1 MATHDGWRLLQS
13 SFVAAAATSPIRCPV
28 SPDWFCGPGSGP
40 ERLEFVNP
48 RSAGA
53 AFLASTV
60 SWRTGQI
67 SSRPRLQ
74 PLHVPPGTPMMAVVR
89 LDSYGLPL
97 PETGSVRAEI
107 LKAATIPGVKAFQVD
122 FDARLSERSW
132 YVLGSSRRSLN
143 VHTSSPLG
151 GRVCMA
157 VLRRR
162 SFGSSGISA
171 RQARQEKWKNT
182 RPGSK

>member
-48 RSAGA
+48 RPAGA

-60 SWRTGQI
+60 SWRAGQI
-67 SSRPRLQ
+67 SSRPPAPAFASSARDSE
-74 PLHVPPGTPMMAVVR
+74 MAVVR

-107 LKAATIPGVKAFQVD
+107 L
-122 FDARLSERSW
+122 
-132 YVLGSSRRSLN
+132 
-143 VHTSSPLG
+143 
-151 GRVCMA
+151 
-157 VLRRR
+157 
-162 SFGSSGISA
+162 
-171 RQARQEKWKNT
+171 
-182 RPGSK
+182 